1 MSVTVAGRS
10 LPLELVVVAALYALG
25 GLYLL
30 IETLRALPD
39 LGDAL
44 SALFSDDAFGFFFG
58 WVILMV
64 LAILVYVTGL
74 LVATAW
80 FLFRLEPVGRGLAA
94 VIFATLFLLV
104 AFGEEVPG
112 EIVAVLVATGLA
124 LAVLFGS
131 PHVRAAFASSPSLGG
146 RPTPVVLAQTLLLVS
161 FSLLALLA
169 VLFLPGLRFAG
180 ELGARFIFW
189 FVLEVA
195 ATAGGLLAY
204 RRLKNPDRT
213 ARLLATAA
221 CAVAFVGGFLLPDV
235 GTNLISAALAWYA
248 TIVAALW
255 LPPAARAWFGDEPV
269 RLATPG
275 TSGPSPPT
283 AHP

>member
-1 MSVTVAGRS
+1 MTVGGRS
-10 LPLELVVVAALYALG
+10 LPAELLVVAALYTLG

-39 LGDAL
+39 LGDGL
-44 SALFSDDAFGFFFG
+44 SALFSDDAFLFFFG
-58 WVILMV
+58 WVFLMV
-64 LAILVYVTGL
+64 LAILVYVAGL
-74 LVATAW
+74 LLGTAW

-104 AFGEEVPG
+104 VAGEGVPG
-112 EIVAVLVATGLA
+112 GVIAVLVATGLA
-124 LAVLFGS
+124 LVVLVGS
-131 PHVRAAFASSPSLGG
+131 PHVRAAFASSQRLGG

-161 FSLLALLA
+161 FSLLALL
-169 VLFLPGLRFAG
+169 VLLFLPGLRFAD

-189 FVLEVA
+189 FLLEAA
-195 ATAGGLLAY
+195 ATVAGLLAY
-204 RRLKNPDRT
+204 SKLRSPDRT

-221 CAVAFVGGFLLPDV
+221 CAVAFVGGFFLPDV
-235 GTNLISAALAWYA
+235 GSNLVWALAWYA

-269 RLATPG
+269 RLVTPG
-275 TSGPSPPT
+275 ASGTSPPP
-283 AHP
+283 ARP